1 MMRKLFQIAV
11 MVLFYNFNYAQTN
24 PIILNWLQN
33 RTGIKGRH
41 YVTGNSTP
49 IQDNDSANVQSV
61 QYSTNWVYV
70 RTTGVPA
77 YITGPFTAN
86 PSITTNQNAIFKLS
100 LNPAQNISGTYTA
113 TGGGNIGVFVN
124 GAALFDYRDGFSWG
138 AVSQT
143 VAANGDGVW
152 KRDAVVAEKGG
163 FDCAKGH
170 PANGNYHHH
179 QNPSAF
185 NLDLNVIS
193 TICNLYT
200 ADGLYKIDSTKH
212 SPLIGFA
219 YDGFPIYGAYG
230 FKNTNGTGGIVR
242 MRSSYSL
249 RNITTR
255 TVLSDGTDV
264 ADGPAV
270 STNYP
275 LGYFKEDYQYNTT
288 SSATPEYLD
297 DHNGRFCVTPEYP
310 NGKYCYFATVDS
322 NWNSAFPY
330 VVGLTYY
337 GVKNGVKVATI
348 TEAVTSYVAPN
359 PSISISASSTNA
371 CSGTTITFT
380 ATAINGGSSPSYQW
394 KKNGVNVGTN
404 SETYSSNSFAN
415 ADSIICILTT
425 LASTTAT
432 SNTVKLTINANV
444 TPTFTQVSAVCS
456 GESFNLPT
464 TSNNSITGMWSPG
477 TNNTSTT
484 TYTFTPTAGTCA
496 VTTSMTV
503 SVKSKSSTVQN
514 TTIYPNA
521 LPYSWNGTSCT
532 TGGTYVAHFTN
543 AVGCDSAVT
552 LNLTINTNSTLNL
565 KLYLEGFYSNG
576 TMRANLYNLGRST
589 SSNETDSIT
598 VNLWKTNSLNA
609 AAADFSKKAILLIDG
624 TTSLQFPF
632 TSTFGNNYYISVK
645 HRNSIETWSS
655 QSILFAETNS
665 YDFTTAQTKAYSN
678 NLNSPM
684 KSLGNGKYG
693 LYSGDVNQDGTIDI
707 YDLQKTENDYRSI
720 LYGYN
725 ASDCNGDGYS
735 NATDILNIG
744 NNTSGLIFY
753 SRPF

>member
-1 MMRKLFQIAV
+1 MRKLFQIAV
-11 MVLFYNFNYAQTN
+11 MVLFCNLNYAQTN

-70 RTTGVPA
+70 KTTGVPA

-100 LNPAQNISGTYTA
+100 LNPGQNLSGTYTA

-242 MRSSYSL
+242 MKSSYSL

-270 STNYP
+270 SANYP
-275 LGYFKEDYQYNTT
+275 LGYFKEDYQYNAT

-380 ATAINGGSSPSYQW
+380 ATPTNGGSSPSYQW

-404 SETYSSNSFAN
+404 SDTYSSNSFAN
-415 ADSIICILTT
+415 ADSVICILTT
-425 LASTTAT
+425 LASTIAT

-464 TSNNSITGMWSPG
+464 TSNNSITGTWSPG
-477 TNNTSTT
+477 INNTSTT

-521 LPYSWNGTSCT
+521 LPYSWNGTSYT

-543 AVGCDSAVT
+543 AVGCDSSVA

-576 TMRANLYNLGRST
+576 TMLANLYNLGRST
-589 SSNETDSIT
+589 ASNETDSIT
-598 VNLWKTNSLNA
+598 VNLWKTNNLNA
-609 AAADFSKKAILLIDG
+609 ASADFSKKAILLTDG